1 MTSSN
6 SLKTVALM
14 TVTAAATSLLLQA
27 CGGGDA
33 LAQSA
38 SDADPVEGVWEST
51 LTVKDCTSGAV
62 LATFKG
68 QSVLHRGGTLSA
80 DNSQPT
86 VTRGAAYGTW
96 KRGAGN
102 AYTSTLVFMRFNPD
116 TTLAGTQK
124 LVRSFSMAADGNSL
138 TGTIAAQIINTAGV
152 VVQQVC
158 VSETGARTRW

>member
-1 MTSSN
+1 MTSST
-6 SLKTVALM
+6 SLKSIALI
-14 TVTAAATSLLLQA
+14 TVTAAASLLLVQA
-27 CGGGDA
+27 CGGDA
-33 LAQSA
+33 LAQAA

-96 KRGAGN
+96 KRGTGN

-124 LVRSFSMAADGNSL
+124 VVRSFTLAADGNSL
-138 TGTIAAQIINTAGV
+138 TGTNAAQIINTAGV
-152 VVQQVC
+152 VLQQAC
-158 VSETGARTRW
+158 VSEIGARTSW

>member
-1 MTSSN
+1 MNSSK
-6 SLKTVALM
+6 SLKSVALVS
-14 TVTAAATSLLLQA
+14 VTAAATMLLIQA
-27 CGGGDA
+27 CGGGA
-33 LAQSA
+33 LAQA

-51 LTVKDCTSGAV
+51 LTVRDCTSGAV

-124 LVRSFSMAADGNSL
+124 VVRSFTLAADGNSL
-138 TGTIAAQIINTAGV
+138 MGTNTAQIINTAGV
-152 VVQQVC
+152 VLQQAC
-158 VSETGARTRW
+158 VGETGVRTSW